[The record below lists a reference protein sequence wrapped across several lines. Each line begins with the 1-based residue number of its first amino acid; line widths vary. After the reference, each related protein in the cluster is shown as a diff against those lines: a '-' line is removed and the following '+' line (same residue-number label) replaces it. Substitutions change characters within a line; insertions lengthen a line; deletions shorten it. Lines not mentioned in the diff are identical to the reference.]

1 MPRFTAN
8 HEPTVELAPAAA
20 TEIKTTTCYMCA
32 CRCGIKVHLQNGQVR
47 YIEGNPDHPVNRGVL
62 CAKGASGL
70 MQHYSPARLS
80 KPLLRVGPRGS
91 GEFRE
96 IEWDEALG
104 IAGDWLGAIRERAPR
119 ELAFFTGRDQ
129 SQSFTGWWAQQ
140 FGTLNY
146 AAHGGFC
153 SVNMAAAGLYSI
165 GGSFWE
171 FGEPD
176 WPHTR
181 LFLLFGVAEDHAS
194 NPLKIGLGQLKAR
207 PGTRFVS
214 INPVQTGYSS
224 IADEWIGIRPGT
236 DGLLVA
242 AIIHALLA
250 AERIDWHYLAR
261 YTNAAWL
268 VIDDP
273 GAPDDGLIARDAAGL
288 PLCFDR
294 LTQTLTPAGMAD
306 LEPQLMGAVSLA
318 DERRAYPA
326 FHHFAQRFLDPA
338 CAPAA
343 VSERCG
349 VPVATIE
356 RLAAELAEVA
366 FEQTITVEVPW
377 TDSAGRQHA
386 GFVGR
391 PVSMHA
397 MRGISAH
404 ANGFETCRLIHALQ
418 MLLGSVD
425 VPGGFRYKPPYPR
438 PIPPAGSP
446 AEPAAAGKPLTRPP
460 LGFPRGPEYLLSDAT
475 GQPLR
480 LDKAFSWEYPLALHG
495 MLQSVIHNAW
505 QGDPYP
511 IDTLFLYMANMGWNS
526 SLNISETLHYLTDRR
541 ADGEYRIPRIIYSD
555 AYYSETVPY
564 ADLILPDTTYLERWD
579 AISLLDRPISDPDG
593 AADAIRQPVVAPDR
607 DVRPFQDVLLALG
620 AQLGLPG
627 MTEPDGSARFPGGY
641 AQYLTE
647 HTRGAEQG
655 PLAGWRGAQGDQ
667 SFRGK
672 ANPEQLQRY
681 IDNGCFWRTELAP
694 AQRYY
699 RFANPAYLDYA
710 VEAGFIASAQ
720 PIVLEI
726 YSEIL
731 QKFQLAGRGH
741 GAHQPPEHLRARV
754 CENFDPLPRWQT
766 EAQAPPDYP
775 LHAITQRPMHMYHS
789 WGSQNAW
796 LRQIT
801 ARNALYVANTLGV
814 ELGLADADWV
824 WIISPMGRV
833 KAPIKLMHGL
843 NHHTV
848 WTWNAIGKRSGTWG
862 LAPDAPEASAG
873 FLLNHLIA
881 ELLPPRADGYR
892 YANADPVTGQ
902 AAWFDLRVRLEKCS
916 AAETHAAS
924 PRFEP
929 LPARQPSPTNRRNAA
944 ALRGTPTGNA
954 TATHREY
961 LGGSQQKP
969 TEEKP

>member
-242 AIIHALLA
+242 ALIHALLA

-318 DERRAYPA
+318 DERRGYPA

-397 MRGISAH
+397 MRGISA
-404 ANGFETCRLIHALQ
+404 AL
-418 MLLGSVD
+418 
-425 VPGGFRYKPPYPR
+425 
-438 PIPPAGSP
+438 
-446 AEPAAAGKPLTRPP
+446 
-460 LGFPRGPEYLLSDAT
+460 T
-475 GQPLR
+475 G
-480 LDKAFSWEYPLALHG
+480 
-495 MLQSVIHNAW
+495 
-505 QGDPYP
+505 
-511 IDTLFLYMANMGWNS
+511 MAS
-526 SLNISETLHYLTDRR
+526 R
-541 ADGEYRIPRIIYSD
+541 
-555 AYYSETVPY
+555 
-564 ADLILPDTTYLERWD
+564 
-579 AISLLDRPISDPDG
+579 
-593 AADAIRQPVVAPDR
+593 
-607 DVRPFQDVLLALG
+607 
-620 AQLGLPG
+620 
-627 MTEPDGSARFPGGY
+627 
-641 AQYLTE
+641 
-647 HTRGAEQG
+647 
-655 PLAGWRGAQGDQ
+655 
-667 SFRGK
+667 
-672 ANPEQLQRY
+672 
-681 IDNGCFWRTELAP
+681 
-694 AQRYY
+694 
-699 RFANPAYLDYA
+699 
-710 VEAGFIASAQ
+710 
-720 PIVLEI
+720 
-726 YSEIL
+726 
-731 QKFQLAGRGH
+731 
-741 GAHQPPEHLRARV
+741 
-754 CENFDPLPRWQT
+754 
-766 EAQAPPDYP
+766 
-775 LHAITQRPMHMYHS
+775 
-789 WGSQNAW
+789 
-796 LRQIT
+796 
-801 ARNALYVANTLGV
+801 
-814 ELGLADADWV
+814 
-824 WIISPMGRV
+824 
-833 KAPIKLMHGL
+833 
-843 NHHTV
+843 
-848 WTWNAIGKRSGTWG
+848 
-862 LAPDAPEASAG
+862 
-873 FLLNHLIA
+873 
-881 ELLPPRADGYR
+881 
-892 YANADPVTGQ
+892 
-902 AAWFDLRVRLEKCS
+902 
-916 AAETHAAS
+916 
-924 PRFEP
+924 
-929 LPARQPSPTNRRNAA
+929 
-944 ALRGTPTGNA
+944 
-954 TATHREY
+954 
-961 LGGSQQKP
+961 
-969 TEEKP
+969 